1 MSSASPRKLFVL
13 ILPIIGLFIFTLPR
27 IAQTKALDEW
37 MAQEDQG
44 QETGSLAQTGINDQ
58 PEIAS
63 ETLPT
68 PHVETKRLQ
77 SANATPIAMTGFS
90 QAVIPTPDSID
101 AIERLSSKETG
112 TEIVVPSKPD
122 EVLSTDNEEIPSL
135 GDFVE
140 QVVDGQAGVITGIYA
155 AGVLALRI
163 VQQPEGDVAYISE
176 EDGSA
181 TQFQSAAMYGIVG
194 LLAHNFLS
202 GELFYNLRDGQEITL
217 VYGDG
222 SLQNYRINAIDDF
235 ERLVNADLQS
245 DFRDLRAGQ
254 VRTVDD
260 VFFDYYS
267 GEPHLTL
274 QTCIEKDGV
283 WNWGVRFIVAQP
295 ID

>member
-1 MSSASPRKLFVL
+1 LSPASPRKLFVL

-27 IAQTKALDEW
+27 IAQTKALDELL
-37 MAQEDQG
+37 AQEDQG
-44 QETGSLAQTGINDQ
+44 QQAGSLAQTGSESQ

-63 ETLPT
+63 GTLPT
-68 PHVETKRLQ
+68 PYVETKPLQ
-77 SANATPIAMTGFS
+77 SANATPIAVTGLS
-90 QAVIPTPDSID
+90 QAVIPTPVSADTM
-101 AIERLSSKETG
+101 ERLSSKETG

-122 EVLSTDNEEIPSL
+122 EILATKNEEIPSL

-140 QVVDGQAGVITGIYA
+140 QVVDGQAGVVTGIYA
-155 AGVLALRI
+155 AGVMALRI
-163 VQQPEGDVAYISE
+163 VQQPESDVAYISE
-176 EDGSA
+176 EDGTA
-181 TQFQSAAMYGIVG
+181 TQFQSAAMYGVVG

-202 GELFYNLRDGQEITL
+202 GELFYNLRNGQEIAL

-222 SLQNYRINAIDDF
+222 SLQNYRIIAIDDF
-235 ERLVNADLQS
+235 ERLANADLQS
-245 DFRDLRAGQ
+245 DFRDLKAGQ
-254 VRTVDD
+254 VRTVDE

-295 ID
+295 VN